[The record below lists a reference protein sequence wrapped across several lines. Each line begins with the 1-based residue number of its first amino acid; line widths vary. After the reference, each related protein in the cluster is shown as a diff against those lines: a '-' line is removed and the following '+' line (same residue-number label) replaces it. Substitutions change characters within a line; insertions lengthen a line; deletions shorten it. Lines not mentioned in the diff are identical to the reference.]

1 MKHNRQKQGQQ
12 EKRPLREDM
21 RLLRRAL
28 ASVHRFEPAMLPV
41 TVIGAIC
48 TAAAPFV
55 NIYFSA
61 RILNELTGEKNI
73 QRLIFLAALT
83 VGLNLLLHLS
93 ARAAQR
99 GREVIN
105 EGLMRKEYNSV
116 AAVYLSADY
125 EKLENPEFQDLAR
138 DFREAANMRGMVLT
152 GVCQGVDQ
160 IVRNLVTVGFSIG
173 MSASMFVA
181 VGGGDAGGSFWQSP
195 YFSLVM
201 LAMVLLVAVASLW
214 LTQTQS
220 AKQFA
225 LQSEYIRT
233 NRMFG
238 YYGRMMLDYQ
248 QGKEIRVFR
257 EQPLIY
263 EEATKVTRDAIKK
276 TAKKLDRIASR
287 YEGTGALLT
296 TLLSGMVYLFVAL
309 KAMAGAFGVGMVVQY
324 VGAVNQFTTGFTEA
338 AVSFADLR
346 WDTKY
351 MVYYFRIL
359 DTQQLLYRGTLPV
372 EKRIDNQY
380 EIEFK
385 HVSFRY
391 PGSEEWALRDF
402 SIKLKVGER
411 LAVVGRNGSG
421 KTTFIKLLCRL
432 YDPQEGEILLNGI
445 DIKKYDYD
453 EYMSIFSVVFQ
464 DFSLF
469 AFPLG
474 QNVACGLE
482 YEADRAQQCL
492 QKAGFDERL
501 QTMPLGLETPLYKD
515 FDEDGVQISGGE
527 AQKIALA
534 RALYKNAPFIVLD
547 EPTAA
552 LDPVAE
558 YEIYTHFDEL
568 AQDKTTVYISHRLS
582 SCRFCHDIAVF
593 DKGRLVQRGD
603 HETLLSQPG
612 IYADLWNA
620 QAQYYTDAG
629 AAQQETQQAYS

>member
-99 GREVIN
+99 GREVIS
-105 EGLMRKEYNSV
+105 ESLMRKEYNSV

-125 EKLENPEFQDLAR
+125 EKLENPEFQNLAR
-138 DFREAANMRGMVLT
+138 DYREATNMRGMVLA

-248 QGKEIRVFR
+248 QGKEVRVFK

>member
-1 MKHNRQKQGQQ
+1 MKHNRQKQVQQ

-105 EGLMRKEYNSV
+105 ESLMRKESNSV

-125 EKLENPEFQDLAR
+125 EKLENPEFQNLAR
-138 DFREAANMRGMVLT
+138 DYREATSMRGAVLA

-160 IVRNLVTVGFSIG
+160 IVRSLVTVGFSIG

-181 VGGGDAGGSFWQSP
+181 VGSGGAGGSFWQSP

-233 NRMFG
+233 NRTFG
-238 YYGRMMLDYQ
+238 YYGRMMFDYQ
-248 QGKEIRVFR
+248 RGKEVRVFK

>member
-28 ASVHRFEPAMLPV
+28 ACVHRFEPAMLPV

-99 GREVIN
+99 GREVIS
-105 EGLMRKEYNSV
+105 ESLMRKEYNSV

-125 EKLENPEFQDLAR
+125 EKLENPEFQNLAR
-138 DFREAANMRGMVLT
+138 DYREATNMRGMVLA

-263 EEATKVTRDAIKK
+263 EEATKAIRDAENTKK
-276 TAKKLDRIASR
+276 ISRIAGR
-287 YEGTGALLT
+287 YQGAVALLT

-309 KAMAGAFGVGMVVQY
+309 KAMAGALGVGMVVQY
-324 VGAVNQFTTGFTEA
+324 VGAVNQFTTGFTEV
-338 AVSFADLR
+338 AVSFANLR
-346 WDTKY
+346 RDTKY
-351 MVYYFRIL
+351 MVYYFRFL
-359 DTQQLLYRGTLPV
+359 DTQQQLYRGTLPV

-402 SIKLKVGER
+402 SIKLRVGER